1 MIKRLTNIKINMNK
15 FFQTIRSL
23 YAVLLFFLLSI
34 SGKGFAQSFTVG
46 NLNYSVNDD
55 GLTVTVT
62 GHVDGTNASGTLIIP
77 DSVTFAETSYRVTK
91 IDDFAFYDCAGFNGS
106 LTIGKFVTT
115 IGRAAFYGCKGF
127 NGSLSLDESVSTI
140 KNEAF
145 RGCSGFNGSLVIGDL
160 VTTIGNDAFGFCY
173 RFNGPLI
180 IGNSVTTIGDH
191 AFSDCYGFDTL
202 TLGSSVTTIDD
213 YAFAHCSGF
222 KGSLTIGDSVT
233 TIGEGAFYECSG
245 FDGSLTIGS
254 SVVSIGNH
262 AFYNNCGFTGNLV
275 IPNSVTDIG
284 QRAFK
289 YCVGFD
295 GLTMGGSVSTIGN
308 YAFSSCYGFA
318 GELFIPNSV
327 IVIGAF
333 AFEDCAGLDSLLSIG
348 NSVTTIKQG
357 AFFECRFDSI
367 VSLAETP
374 PTLEDMTFYGVPGVT
389 LTVPCGCVSA
399 YETSAWHDHY
409 ISFLDDC
416 ASLTEDDEQ
425 AVPVYPNPTSGIILI
440 KAEGLRRVSIF
451 NTIGQQVY
459 DGQADGNVFEYDL
472 SNHEAGIYLIQI
484 ETASGF
490 ATKRVVL
497 SK

>member
-1 MIKRLTNIKINMNK
+1 MAPGAFAFCHGLKK
-15 FFQTIRSL
+15 FTSAKGTASFKVRDGF
-23 YAVLLFFLLSI
+23 LFSAD
-34 SGKGFAQSFTVG
+34 GKCLIAAPKSME
-46 NLNYSVNDD
+46 NLNYVIPE
-55 GLTVTVT
+55 
-62 GHVDGTNASGTLIIP
+62 GT
-77 DSVTFAETSYRVTK
+77 
-91 IDDFAFYDCAGFNGS
+91 
-106 LTIGKFVTT
+106 
-115 IGRAAFYGCKGF
+115 
-127 NGSLSLDESVSTI
+127 
-140 KNEAF
+140 
-145 RGCSGFNGSLVIGDL
+145 
-160 VTTIGNDAFGFCY
+160 
-173 RFNGPLI
+173 
-180 IGNSVTTIGDH
+180 TTIGDK
-191 AFSDCYGFDTL
+191 AFYYSDVESIL
-202 TLGSSVTTIDD
+202 LPKSLATIGN
-213 YAFAHCSGF
+213 YAFYHCS
-222 KGSLTIGDSVT
+222 SLQYI
-233 TIGEGAFYECSG
+233 
-245 FDGSLTIGS
+245 
-254 SVVSIGNH
+254 N
-262 AFYNNCGFTGNLV
+262 

-484 ETASGF
+484 ETISGI

-497 SK
+497 TK